1 MRRKKLF
8 FAVALVSLLLGAGTV
23 WWWINSGT
31 RMSQLAFRQSSGDMV
46 VIYGCDGKLALTRT
60 LYPSDKGDQ
69 PTQLTWS
76 TIPYKPGS
84 ADGQPALQWNNFS
97 YNRNMLDKGVIQS
110 SLVLP
115 IWLFTAACSIV
126 PLVWFHGKWKL
137 MKKLA
142 A

>member
-23 WWWINSGT
+23 WWWINSGNH
-31 RMSQLAFRQSSGDMV
+31 MSQLSFRQSSGDMV
-46 VIYGCDGKLALTRT
+46 AIYGCDGKLALTRT
-60 LYPSDKGDQ
+60 LNPSEKSDQ
-69 PTQLTWS
+69 PTQVSWVTV
-76 TIPYKPGS
+76 PFKPGS
-84 ADGQPALQWNNFS
+84 ADGQPALQWTNFS

-115 IWLFTAACSIV
+115 IWVVTGLCSIA
-126 PLVWFHGKWKL
+126 PGIWFHKKLKL

-142 A
+142 G